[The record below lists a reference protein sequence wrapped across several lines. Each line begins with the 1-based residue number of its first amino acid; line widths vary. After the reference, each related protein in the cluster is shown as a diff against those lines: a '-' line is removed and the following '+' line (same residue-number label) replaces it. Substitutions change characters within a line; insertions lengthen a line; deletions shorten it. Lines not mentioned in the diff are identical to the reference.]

1 MRAKSIL
8 AVLILLLIT
17 GLEAFETPA
26 LLGLSGK
33 VLVFS
38 TLVYLNTSFAPS
50 DIGLASA
57 YAVFML
63 IISIAFLCWYMRMT
77 GRERAFAT
85 ITGKGFRPR
94 RMRLGRWRLPMA
106 SLALLILGLGVME
119 PMPSWGNLMRGF
131 EDFSALSA
139 NPWRLVPL
147 VLLIIVVMCFQLI
160 LPSQEVTQ

>member
-1 MRAKSIL
+1 
-8 AVLILLLIT
+8 VLVLLLIT

-63 IISIAFLCWYMRMT
+63 ILSIGFLYWYMRMT

-94 RMRLGRWRLPMA
+94 RIRLGRWGLPVA
-106 SLALLILGLGVME
+106 AIALLILVIGVV
-119 PMPSWGNLMRGF
+119 
-131 EDFSALSA
+131 
-139 NPWRLVPL
+139 VPLL
-147 VLLIIVVMCFQLI
+147 VLLW
-160 LPSQEVTQ
+160 E

>member
-1 MRAKSIL
+1 GIHMAIPTAGVSFDVRRISIHGSLFRGSFGNFRSRRHPHDFAYHLALALPSIL

-38 TLVYLNTSFAPS
+38 TLIYLNRSFAPS

-63 IISIAFLCWYMRMT
+63 IISIGFLCWYMRMT
-77 GRERAFAT
+77 RRERAFAT

-94 RMRLGRWRLPMA
+94 RIRLGRWGIPVA
-106 SLALLILGLGVME
+106 A
-119 PMPSWGNLMRGF
+119 
-131 EDFSALSA
+131 
-139 NPWRLVPL
+139 
-147 VLLIIVVMCFQLI
+147 
-160 LPSQEVTQ
+160 T